1 MRPEETASQVRLRL
15 ACRGSRR
22 LPWGRISRVA
32 LCSIA
37 CAGWWMA
44 PNYALAEQTL
54 EYEVKAAF
62 LLNFAKF
69 VEWPANAFA
78 DSSAPL
84 AICIL
89 GKDPFGRAIDDL
101 VQGETVNGRKLVV
114 RRIGQLP
121 AQQACQILFTQ
132 EPGKDATKTLS
143 ALRNVLTVGEGEN
156 FVHDGGIIGFVI
168 EKRRVRFDI
177 SPSAA
182 NAAGLKLSSK
192 LLSVARAIEK

>member
-1 MRPEETASQVRLRL
+1 
-15 ACRGSRR
+15 
-22 LPWGRISRVA
+22 
-32 LCSIA
+32 
-37 CAGWWMA
+37 MA
-44 PNYALAEQTL
+44 PHSALAEQTL

-69 VEWPANAFA
+69 VEWPAGAFA
-78 DSSAPL
+78 DSGAPL

-89 GKDPFGRAIDDL
+89 GKDPFGRVIDDL
-101 VQGETVNGRKLVV
+101 VQGETVSGRKLVV
-114 RRIGQLP
+114 RRISELP

-132 EPGKDATKTLS
+132 ESGKDATKTLS
-143 ALRNVLTVGEGEN
+143 ALHNVLTVGEGAN

-168 EKRRVRFDI
+168 ESRRVRFDI
-177 SPSAA
+177 SQGAA

>member
-1 MRPEETASQVRLRL
+1 
-15 ACRGSRR
+15 
-22 LPWGRISRVA
+22 
-32 LCSIA
+32 
-37 CAGWWMA
+37 MA
-44 PNYALAEQTL
+44 PDYALAEQTL